1 MPAVPKEG
9 PHSRA
14 LAGRGVSHMR
24 NWIWFKRDRKPLEDF
39 KWEATDSNRCPEGS
53 SHWRHLEEEDAVGLR
68 ISHVHKVSQ
77 ADRARRRAAL
87 VPRKP
92 HSLLRKAA
100 KWVRGQIS
108 AATPP
113 PWVLG
118 QSHRT
123 SAAEWKWSLPLKCA
137 DNSDDQATDE
147 GQDISAQLMFSTCW
161 RNSHWKCRH
170 WQSLLSSWFLGT
182 WLRILNLK
190 MP

>member
-1 MPAVPKEG
+1 MQLY
-9 PHSRA
+9 SRQDPPGESFCSWT
-14 LAGRGVSHMR
+14 LTLPELILKKSLPVWRPRMCG
-24 NWIWFKRDRKPLEDF
+24 LESLMCTKCHRQIEQDEEQH
-39 KWEATDSNRCPEGS
+39 WSPGS
-53 SHWRHLEEEDAVGLR
+53 LT
-68 ISHVHKVSQ
+68 
-77 ADRARRRAAL
+77 
-87 VPRKP
+87 
-92 HSLLRKAA
+92 SLLRKAA

-147 GQDISAQLMFSTCW
+147 GQDISAQLMFSICW